1 MAVTLT
7 YLKVGQE
14 QTHNSSSEEMSHVR
28 GAYPEMGVMMLNTVT
43 LLSFVSITTISVIIL
58 MSAVTLHLRDR
69 VIFVVMPVI

>member
-1 MAVTLT
+1 
-7 YLKVGQE
+7 
-14 QTHNSSSEEMSHVR
+14 
-28 GAYPEMGVMMLNTVT
+28 MGVMMLNTVT